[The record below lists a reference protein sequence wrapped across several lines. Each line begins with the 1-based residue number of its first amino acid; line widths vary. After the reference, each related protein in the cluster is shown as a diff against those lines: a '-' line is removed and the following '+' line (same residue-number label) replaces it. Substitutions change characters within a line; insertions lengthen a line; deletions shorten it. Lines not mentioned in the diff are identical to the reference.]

1 MKIVKVPKIIVQR
14 KAALGDVILA
24 TPIIRELHQR
34 YRGKCEI
41 SVVTDNP
48 DVFKNNPYCT
58 VVNGN
63 ITPDVYFNLDNV
75 YEMNPAMHITD
86 AYAEYVFGDSKELG
100 ILSPELYET
109 PADIAK
115 VEQTLVD
122 LNLQEKN
129 YVVIHMRKHSWGNRN
144 LPVDFYQKLISELA
158 DKTDFDI
165 VQVGNPSEIAFEG
178 HDRLHNC
185 LGRFSLH
192 EQKVLIQKAACF
204 VGIDAGPLHIAACTT
219 TPIISMFTSASH
231 AYRKPI
237 RAYATF
243 VPIPANVDCYGCQ
256 ATFPAPYNQPLCK
269 TNDYRCVNSF
279 DAAEIVQNLVN
290 LKLTIPV

>member
-1 MKIVKVPKIIVQR
+1 MNIVKVPKIVVQR

-48 DVFKNNPYCT
+48 DVFKNSPYCSI
-58 VVNGN
+58 VSGN

-86 AYAEYVFGDSKELG
+86 AYAEYVFGDTKLG
-100 ILSPELYET
+100 ILSPELHESF
-109 PADIAK
+109 ADAK
-115 VEQTLVD
+115 KVYQELLN

-129 YVVIHMRKHSWGNRN
+129 YIVIHMRKHAWGNRN
-144 LPVDFYQKLISELA
+144 LPTQFYQNLISELI
-158 DKTDFDI
+158 DQTDFNI
-165 VQVGNPSEIAFEG
+165 VQVGNKSEIAFEG
-178 HDRLHNC
+178 HEQLRNC

-204 VGIDAGPLHIAACTT
+204 VGIDAGPLHIAACTN

-231 AYRKPI
+231 EYRKPL
-237 RAYATF
+237 RAMAPF
-243 VPIPANVDCYGCQ
+243 IPVPAKVDCYGCQ
-256 ATFPAPYNQPLCK
+256 SKFPAPYNQPLCLS
-269 TNDYRCVNSF
+269 NDYKCVNTF
-279 DAAEIVQNLVN
+279 DPKEIVKHLVSLN
-290 LKLTIPV
+290 LTIPA